1 MRLNTYWQQSKQ
13 IFILGLVLTSG
24 GLASE
29 AKAQPFLSKAISARL
44 DLGWR
49 PASRTFAGTRVF
61 PLWEEQASFH
71 SQYEISGGGVI
82 DGGLSFSMWRNLALG
97 VDIASYRSI
106 NQANITSEMPHP
118 IFFDLPRSTS
128 GAAGGLERQE
138 LGVHLRVAWMTD
150 LTDWLSLSLSTGPS
164 LINARQ
170 DLVATVQHSEIAFPF
185 DKLKFDGHTVTTQ
198 SETTL
203 GWNAAVDV
211 NLFVLKSLPYRAL
224 QRVGFGFLLRYVR
237 GSVDLLVSDTP
248 IEVDLGGLQMTT
260 GLRFRF

>member
-1 MRLNTYWQQSKQ
+1 MQLNTHWPQSKH
-13 IFILGLVLTSG
+13 IVILCLVLTSG
-24 GLASE
+24 GIASE
-29 AKAQPFLSKAISARL
+29 AKAQPVPSEALSARL
-44 DLGWR
+44 DVGWR
-49 PASRTFAGTRVF
+49 PASRTFAGTRIF
-61 PLWEEQASFH
+61 PLWEEQASFN
-71 SQYEISGGGVI
+71 SQYDISGGGVI
-82 DGGLSFSMWRNLALG
+82 DGGLSFPVWRNLALG
-97 VDIASYRSI
+97 VDISSYQSI
-106 NQANITSEMPHP
+106 NQANITSEIPHP

-170 DLVATVQHSEIAFPF
+170 DLVAAVQHSEIAFPF

>member
-1 MRLNTYWQQSKQ
+1 MRLNTHSQRSKQ
-13 IFILGLVLTSG
+13 IFILILLLTLG
-24 GLASE
+24 GMASD
-29 AKAQPFLSKAISARL
+29 AKAQPISSEAFNARL
-44 DLGWR
+44 DIGWR

-71 SQYEISGGGVI
+71 SEYDVAGGGVI
-82 DGGLSFSMWRNLALG
+82 DGGLSFLMWRHLAVG
-97 VDIASYRSI
+97 IDVASYRSV
-106 NQANITSEMPHP
+106 NQANITSEIPHP

-128 GAAGGLERQE
+128 GVAGGLKRQE
-138 LGVHLRVAWMTD
+138 LGVHLRVAWMTQI
-150 LTDWLSLSLSTGPS
+150 TDWLVLSLSSGPS

-170 DLVATVQHSEIAFPF
+170 DLVATVQHSEIAFPY
-185 DKLKFDGHTVTTQ
+185 DKLQFDSHTATAQ

-211 NLFVLKSLPYRAL
+211 NVFVLRNLPYRVL

-237 GSVDLLVSDTP
+237 GSVDLSVSDTP

-260 GLRFRF
+260 GLRFSF

>member
-1 MRLNTYWQQSKQ
+1 MRNETCRRRSGP
-13 IFILGLVLTSG
+13 IFMLGLMLSLG
-24 GLASE
+24 GLARD
-29 AKAQPFLSKAISARL
+29 AGAQPVPSETISARL
-44 DLGWR
+44 DVGWR
-49 PASRTFAGTRVF
+49 PTSRTFAGTRIF
-61 PLWEEQASFH
+61 PVWGEQANFH
-71 SQYEISGGGVI
+71 SDYEISGGGVTE
-82 DGGLSFSMWRNLALG
+82 GGLSVLVWRNLAVGLDVG
-97 VDIASYRSI
+97 SYQSI
-106 NQANITSEMPHP
+106 NQANITSEIPHP
-118 IFFDLPRSTS
+118 IFFDLPRSTN
-128 GAAGGLERQE
+128 GAGGGLERQE

-203 GWNAAVDV
+203 GWNSAVDV

-237 GSVDLLVSDTP
+237 GAVDLSVSDTP